1 MVIFR
6 TLVLMDEMTR
16 YSLMM
21 EAYAELKPEIESAR
35 ALTPILANPSLSKV
49 LEDLGTMPP
58 EGLFMGMAS
67 DGLPVLLNLHDAVP
81 GPLLV
86 LGDTASGKT
95 DLLQIIARAAGITH
109 APKALQFGVLTN
121 HPEEWTGFEQIANNA
136 GIYPLYADSSQ
147 EFLLT
152 LASWARGSKPEAQSV
167 LLLLDDLEAATNLDF
182 EARQILRWLFLRGPS
197 RRVWPIVTLNANR
210 SAVIHPWLEAFHTRI
225 FGSIKDQPLAEKLGA
240 VNANLSTLNR
250 NAQFTLREGKH
261 WLQFWLP
268 SLD

>member
-1 MVIFR
+1 
-6 TLVLMDEMTR
+6 MDEMNR
-16 YSLMM
+16 YSLLM
-21 EAYAELKPEIESAR
+21 EAYAELQPEIESAR
-35 ALTPILANPSLSKV
+35 KLTTIVANPPLSKV
-49 LEDLGTMPP
+49 LEGLGAMPP

-67 DGLPVLLNLHDAVP
+67 DGLPMLLNLHDAVP

-86 LGDTASGKT
+86 AGDAGAGKT

-109 APKALQFGVLTN
+109 TPNALQFGVMTN
-121 HPEEWTGFEQIANNA
+121 HPEEWNGFERIPNSA

-152 LASWARGSKPEAQSV
+152 LVAWARGSKTESQSV

-182 EARQILRWLFLRGPS
+182 EARQTLRWLFLRGPA

-210 SAVIHPWLEAFHTRI
+210 CEAIQPWLEAFHTRI
-225 FGSIKDQPLAEKLGA
+225 FGSIKDDRRAQQLMANGA
-240 VNANLSTLNR
+240 DLPTLNN
-250 NAQFTLREGKH
+250 NAKFTLREGNH
-261 WLQFWLP
+261 WLRFWLP